1 MNLKKSL
8 CLLLSLLL
16 VLSSF
21 AVSAYADTSEDGYLT
36 YTIENGEVTIT
47 DCDTSISGEYTIPDT
62 IEGYPVTA
70 IGDEAFYDC
79 ELLTGIFIPGSV
91 KIIGDHAFYYCS
103 SLKNIEISTGV
114 TEIGSVAFGA
124 NDTITEIEIP
134 SSVQVMGDSM
144 FKYCDSLKKITVSD
158 DNEYFSSDS
167 YGVLYNKDKTEL
179 VEYPCSGAT
188 EYIIP
193 NSVTVIKVNAF
204 SGCQK
209 LKKIEI
215 PNSVISIEASAFTHC
230 ENLTNIEIPASVTFI
245 ESMAFDSCYSLE
257 GIFVS
262 EDNKFFSS
270 DSYGVLYNKDKTEL
284 VAYPYNGATE
294 YTIPDGVVSI
304 GEGAFSN
311 CRKLEKIEIPDSVT
325 SIGYLSFWC
334 CDSLKTIEISENV
347 TYIGSTAFRSCY
359 VLEGIFVSEDNDY
372 YSSDSY
378 GVLFNKD
385 KTELIQFPIG
395 SGITEYSIPDGVTN
409 IYDDAFYNATS
420 LNKISIPESVISIGS
435 SVFSYT
441 GYYENNSNWEDGVLY
456 IDNCLISAR
465 NLTTETYAVKDG
477 TRLIAESAFNSL
489 TSIKNIILPDS
500 VTSINDWA
508 FNYCESLTSI
518 TIPDSVISIG
528 FAAFYSTSEN
538 LIIHGV
544 CGSTAYD
551 YAKNHSINFEATEH
565 PDTEIRNAVESTC
578 TEDGYTGDICC
589 YYCGEILEYGAV
601 IPSANG
607 HTFTDWETVKEATYL
622 EQGETSRYC
631 TVCGYTETEAIDCI
645 IPDAS
650 ASDGDVEINYT
661 EGTFDGDVTVKAD
674 KVQDENK
681 YLLITDHFRN
691 NGKNAR
697 AEIYD
702 ISTYVYNQK
711 VQPNGSVLVRIPIPQ
726 GYNREKICVVYITDN
741 GEIQNVPCRCA
752 DGYVYFEAS
761 HFSMYAIVEATE
773 DETDD
778 DSSSVSSFV
787 QFICK
792 FVRLLCKLF
801 GKEAYYDALEQSIVK
816 ILGAI
821 F

>member
-1 MNLKKSL
+1 
-8 CLLLSLLL
+8 
-16 VLSSF
+16 
-21 AVSAYADTSEDGYLT
+21 
-36 YTIENGEVTIT
+36 
-47 DCDTSISGEYTIPDT
+47 DCDTSISGDYIIPDT

-70 IGDEAFYDC
+70 IGNLAFYDC
-79 ELLTGIFIPGSV
+79 ELLTDIFIPGSV
-91 KIIGDHAFYYCS
+91 KIIGDYAFYYCS

-114 TEIGSVAFGA
+114 IEIGDGAFCTNEA
-124 NDTITEIEIP
+124 LVEIEIP
-134 SSVQVMGDSM
+134 SSVQIIGNEVFS
-144 FKYCDSLKKITVSD
+144 FCTSLERITVSD

-179 VEYPCSGAT
+179 VVYPCSGAT
-188 EYIIP
+188 EYTIP
-193 NSVTVIKVNAF
+193 DSVTSIKKYAF
-204 SGCQK
+204 KYCEN
-209 LKKIEI
+209 LEKIEI
-215 PNSVISIEASAFTHC
+215 PESVTSIGSQAFCRC
-230 ENLTNIEIPASVTFI
+230 ENLKSVEISANVTFI
-245 ESMAFDSCYSLE
+245 GSGAFLNCYSLE

-262 EDNKFFSS
+262 DDNKYYTS
-270 DSYGVLYNKDKTEL
+270 DSH
-284 VAYPYNGATE
+284 
-294 YTIPDGVVSI
+294 
-304 GEGAFSN
+304 
-311 CRKLEKIEIPDSVT
+311 
-325 SIGYLSFWC
+325 
-334 CDSLKTIEISENV
+334 
-347 TYIGSTAFRSCY
+347 
-359 VLEGIFVSEDNDY
+359 
-372 YSSDSY
+372 
-378 GVLFNKD
+378 GVLFD
-385 KTELIQFPIG
+385 KSQHVLFQFPNG
-395 SGITEYSIPDGVTN
+395 NNITEYAIPDGVTN
-409 IYDDAFYNATS
+409 IYDSAFYECSS
-420 LNKISIPESVISIGS
+420 LDKISIPESVINIGYGA
-435 SVFSYT
+435 FHHT
-441 GYYENNSNWEDGVLY
+441 GYDNDSSNWEDGVLY
-456 IDNCLISAR
+456 IDDCLIDAR
-465 NLTTETYAVKDG
+465 NLTTETYEVKDG
-477 TRLIAESAFNSL
+477 TRLIAQKAF
-489 TSIKNIILPDS
+489 TSPATAENIILPDS
-500 VTSINDWA
+500 VKIINSSAFLYQTSLVN
-508 FNYCESLTSI
+508 I
-518 TIPDSVISIG
+518 TIPSSVISIYYS
-528 FAAFYSTSEN
+528 AFSKTNKN
-538 LIIHGV
+538 LTIHGE
-544 CGSTAYD
+544 CGSRAYY
-551 YAKNHSINFEATEH
+551 YAKSYSINFEATDH
-565 PDTEIRNAVESTC
+565 PDTEVRNAVESTC

-589 YYCGEILEYGAV
+589 YYCGEILEYGTV

-607 HTFTDWETVKEATYL
+607 HTFTDWETVKEPTYL

-650 ASDGDVEINYT
+650 ASDGDVEIDYT
-661 EGTFDGDVTVKAD
+661 EGTFDSDVTVKAD

-726 GYNREKICVVYITDN
+726 GYNREKICVVYITDS